1 MKHTHAHYHN
11 IIICIINAHAG
22 DFHFM
27 WECLKVI
34 FLIFWGIPSQPGSL
48 CNMREIIRRL
58 QVDKTAKVFNTADE
72 FVLHA
77 FKAHLQA
84 HICHLL
90 GLKSPSD
97 PIPHPKHSSGSVIL
111 QSELLCPH

>member
-1 MKHTHAHYHN
+1 MCNYT
-11 IIICIINAHAG
+11 G

-27 WECLKVI
+27 WECLRVI
-34 FLIFWGIPSQPGSL
+34 FLMFWGIPSQPGSL

-72 FVLHA
+72 FMIHA

-84 HICHLL
+84 HVCHFF
-90 GLKSPSD
+90 GIKSSSD
-97 PIPHPKHSSGSVIL
+97 PIPHPKTQQWLHNTAEQIALSALRRQG
-111 QSELLCPH
+111 PN